1 VVNPCR
7 RQETG
12 ISPVQDL
19 IVGYTL
25 YGAANAALS
34 FTRWHAGVLAGSGR
48 QTAGRYEPQVHQE
61 GKGAITMKRL
71 LLAAF
76 LGLLLTAGIVTA
88 QAEPA
93 NPDAAANVMATL
105 RSKPEFSSF
114 VRLLEKTNLVA
125 DLDDGSSYTVFAPT
139 NDALADRMDSLDAL
153 DDSSIE
159 LTRFVRSYIAD
170 GQLKAED
177 LLDRTT
183 INTLE
188 DTDLDVTV
196 EDRAEGAVAG
206 AVHENKDLSV
216 DGIALANA
224 PLVATNGIIYPID
237 KLFPASLEGL

>member
-1 VVNPCR
+1 
-7 RQETG
+7 
-12 ISPVQDL
+12 
-19 IVGYTL
+19 
-25 YGAANAALS
+25 
-34 FTRWHAGVLAGSGR
+34 
-48 QTAGRYEPQVHQE
+48 VHQE

-71 LLAAF
+71 LLEAF

-125 DLDDGSSYTVFAPT
+125 DLDDGSSYTIFAPT

-216 DGIALANA
+216 DGSARANP
-224 PLVATNGIIYPID
+224 PLVPPDGRIYPSD